1 MMFQKTYMSRAV
13 TRAMA
18 IDHPIGDPTG
28 GVAFGERN
36 EPISAAISIATMFG
50 TAQAAAT
57 GWTLMQGIAF
67 AGAAVSLV
75 GNITGNKT
83 LMQIGAVAGIV
94 GGLGM
99 SGLFGETAKGA
110 TLSSL
115 TGSPATVAPPVTGGV
130 VTPTTSPWGGIAE
143 VPAPVPP
150 SAASV
155 TSVPNPNI
163 QLQPLVNAPSS
174 AAFPSLAETNA
185 NILKALPGTAA
196 APSSAIAPLGTATAP
211 IMDYASTG
219 ATAAQSGVGS
229 PFVLDSVVRGG
240 GGTSVLPVSE
250 ASMYDKMLGYGKETL
265 DFAKTNPTA
274 AMMAGKAVGAVGDWL
289 TGKTDAELEAL
300 KAQSSLYGARGEQIK
315 YEIELEKQKRANLN
329 AGYAKVNAGIRVNPN
344 AGIAQP
350 WNQQGPG
357 LINAARAPS

>member
-36 EPISAAISIATMFG
+36 EPISAAISIFTMLG
-50 TAQAAAT
+50 TAKAAAA

-75 GNITGNKT
+75 GNITGNQT

-99 SGLFGETAKGA
+99 SGVFGETAKGA

-115 TGSPATVAPPVTGGV
+115 TGSPAATAASPVIGGGATPAASPWSGTIEAPITPGAASMYSVPTPQAVSASQAVTAPSAGSAPSIADIIAKSQAPVVQPGNAVAPIVSTG
-130 VTPTTSPWGGIAE
+130 
-143 VPAPVPP
+143 
-150 SAASV
+150 
-155 TSVPNPNI
+155 N
-163 QLQPLVNAPSS
+163 
-174 AAFPSLAETNA
+174 
-185 NILKALPGTAA
+185 
-196 APSSAIAPLGTATAP
+196 ATAP
-211 IMDYASTG
+211 IMDYAAGG

-229 PFVLDSVVRGG
+229 PFVMDPVVKGV
-240 GGTSVLPVSE
+240 GGTNMPPMGE
-250 ASMYDKMLGYGKETL
+250 PSMFDSLKDYGKETL

-274 AMMAGKAVGAVGDWL
+274 AMMAGRAVGAVGDWL

-300 KAQSSLYGARGEQIK
+300 KAQSSLYGARGDQIK
-315 YEIELEKQKRANLN
+315 YEIDLEKQKRANLN
-329 AGYAKVNAGIRVNPN
+329 AGYTNVNAGIRVNPN
-344 AGIAQP
+344 AGISQP
-350 WNQQGPG
+350 WSQQNAG
-357 LINAARAPS
+357 LINAARTTG